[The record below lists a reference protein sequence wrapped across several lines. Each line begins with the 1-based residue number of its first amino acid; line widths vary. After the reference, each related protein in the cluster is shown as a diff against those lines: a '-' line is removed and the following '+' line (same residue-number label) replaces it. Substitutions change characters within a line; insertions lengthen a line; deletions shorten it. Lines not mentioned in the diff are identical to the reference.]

1 MTKGK
6 LKELEIWFNDYCR
19 TFDLDDEEAR
29 LNYALKEL
37 HTSKVMDNILLL
49 AESAG
54 LCDDRLELAGMV
66 GLLHDVGRF
75 EQFRQH
81 RTFYDSK
88 SENHAALGLKVIRE
102 NRLLEGLTNDE
113 TDTIL
118 QSVGLH
124 NVFKVPDSIS
134 GEKRLYLNLI
144 RDADKLDIW
153 RVFAHQCTLP
163 EDEQAS
169 AAMLGFPDLP
179 ECSTEVLECIG
190 QREMVNL
197 SFLRTV
203 NDFKMLQISWVFDLH
218 FPLSFQL
225 AMERGDLAKLAST
238 IPYSANVERALRIA
252 WDHLSSRQV

>member
-1 MTKGK
+1 MIKGK
-6 LKELEIWFNDYCR
+6 LQELEIWFNEYCR
-19 TFDLDDEEAR
+19 SFDLDDEEAR

-37 HTSKVMDNILLL
+37 HTRKVMDNILLL

-54 LCDDRLELAGMV
+54 LSDDRLELAGVV

-75 EQFRQH
+75 EQYKRY

-102 NRLLEGLTNDE
+102 NRLLEWLTNEE

-124 NVFKVPDSIS
+124 NVFQVPASIS
-134 GEKRLYLNLI
+134 GEQRLYLNLI

-153 RVFAHQCTLP
+153 RVFVHQFTLP
-163 EDEQAS
+163 EHEQAS
-169 AAMLGFPDLP
+169 AATLGFPDLP
-179 ECSTEVLECIG
+179 ECSTEVVECMG
-190 QREMVNL
+190 RREMVNL
-197 SFLRTV
+197 SLLQTV
-203 NDFKMLQISWVFDLH
+203 NDFKLLQISWVFDLH
-218 FPLSFQL
+218 FPLSFKL
-225 AMERGDLAKLAST
+225 AMERGDLARLAST
-238 IPYSANVERALRIA
+238 IPYSADVERALRIA